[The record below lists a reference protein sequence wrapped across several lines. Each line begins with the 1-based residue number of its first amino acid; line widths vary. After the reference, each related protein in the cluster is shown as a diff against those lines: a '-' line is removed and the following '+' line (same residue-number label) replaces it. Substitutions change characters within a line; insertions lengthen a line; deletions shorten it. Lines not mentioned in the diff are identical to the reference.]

1 MSVVRSGQF
10 ITRVINSRKTRVLVF
25 IFGVFSIFIID
36 LAATSVGSILSANSF
51 IPFFVFLSIP
61 LLLSARLKSSVI
73 PLIGRCCVPIGVL
86 VAALNSTNVLANAT
100 GEIAEDL
107 MSARLA
113 FSPLALG
120 VLLSYLIPL
129 LESPDKQE
137 YVPKKT
143 EAYFFGCTSL
153 VALCGIW
160 TVYFQNPIGW
170 LIETLGIWVVMAV
183 TLISFVYP
191 GGEPLRFSQKFL
203 NSGLFVCVVAAV
215 IGIASYSA
223 AVPLGPKALGPAAII
238 GIDAMLYGAFLTFVA
253 TLLGGQSSMEAKE
266 ARYFDWHLIESWAFL
281 ALMLLGPAPLFEASQ
296 VIQD

>member
-1 MSVVRSGQF
+1 MSFASSGQF

-25 IFGVFSIFIID
+25 IFGVFSITVID

-100 GEIAEDL
+100 IAEDL

>member
-1 MSVVRSGQF
+1 MSFASSGQF

-25 IFGVFSIFIID
+25 IFGVFSITVID

-100 GEIAEDL
+100 IAEDL

-281 ALMLLGPAPLFEASQ
+281 ALMLLGPATLFEASQ

>member
-1 MSVVRSGQF
+1 MSFASSGQF

-25 IFGVFSIFIID
+25 IFGVFSITVID

-100 GEIAEDL
+100 IAEDL

-223 AVPLGPKALGPAAII
+223 AVPLGPRALGPAAIV

>member
-1 MSVVRSGQF
+1 MSFASSGQF

-25 IFGVFSIFIID
+25 IFGVFSITVID

-100 GEIAEDL
+100 IAEDL

-223 AVPLGPKALGPAAII
+223 AVPLGPRALGPAAII